1 MTAISTYLINL
12 MTARGTAT
20 WTGLRSLIAW
30 GRQEKSPSSELS
42 WLIVI
47 NKPTKK
53 VSITPS

>member
-1 MTAISTYLINL
+1 
-12 MTARGTAT
+12 
-20 WTGLRSLIAW
+20 LIAW